1 MGERVGESD
10 DDVEGEGEE
19 GEEAEGEEVDGEE
32 AEAEDWG
39 GDQKRDVAFQ
49 KRAEVTSEM

>member
-1 MGERVGESD
+1 MGERAGESD

-19 GEEAEGEEVDGEE
+19 VEGEEAEGEE